1 MMTVVLMVSDRP
13 AVVPGEVVC
22 PDVGHRVHEAPD
34 AALVRGS
41 GQGVVQKKTG
51 DGLLNFLETKMDRF
65 EACVNVMQVTL

>member
-1 MMTVVLMVSDRP
+1 MMTVILMVSDRP

-41 GQGVVQKKTG
+41 GQGVVQEKTG
-51 DGLLNFLETKMDRF
+51 DSLLNFLETTMDRF
-65 EACVNVMQVTL
+65 DACLNVIM